1 MLGSV
6 PVAISVG
13 IVLGFLSGLGI
24 GGGSLLMVWLTAV
37 LSWSIQDAR
46 AVNLLFFLPSA
57 IIACIIRYKKG
68 MLNWKTVLPAIISG
82 CLFAVAGNAVSNWIN
97 TITLQKLFGVLL
109 ILAGTK
115 EIFYRERKAR

>member
-109 ILAGTK
+109 ILAGIK

>member
-1 MLGSV
+1 MLDSA
-6 PVAISVG
+6 PVAIIMG

-37 LSWSIQDAR
+37 LRWSIQDAR

-57 IIACIIRYKKG
+57 LIACIIRYKKG
-68 MLNWKTVLPAIISG
+68 ILNWKVVLPAILSG
-82 CLFAVAGNAVSNWIN
+82 CLLAVAGSIVSNWVN
-97 TITLQKLFGVLL
+97 TTTLQKIFGVLL

-115 EIFYRERKAR
+115 EMFYRERKAK

>member
-1 MLGSV
+1 MLDSA
-6 PVAISVG
+6 PVAIIMG

-37 LSWSIQDAR
+37 LRWSIQDAR

-57 IIACIIRYKKG
+57 FIACIIRYKKG
-68 MLNWKTVLPAIISG
+68 ILNWKVVLPAILSG
-82 CLFAVAGNAVSNWIN
+82 CLLAVAGSIVSKWAN
-97 TITLQKLFGVLL
+97 TTTLQKIFGVLL

-115 EIFYRERKAR
+115 EVFYRERKAK